1 MRGPRAFRW
10 KNHAEDPMNSERR
23 KNDRLESLHLLD
35 FVVVDEFGQHGDY
48 TMGRTLNVSR
58 GGILMESHLEMKEGQ
73 QVVISMELQDT
84 LLHVM
89 GKIVDASFAN
99 PRYRYGIE
107 FYEVPEADQ
116 RVLDS
121 YVDAFH
127 ALETQATEERKQ
139 VVA

>member
-1 MRGPRAFRW
+1 
-10 KNHAEDPMNSERR
+10 MNSERR

-58 GGILMESHLEMKEGQ
+58 GGILMETHLEMREGQ
-73 QVVISMELQDT
+73 QVVITMELKNV
-84 LLHVM
+84 LLNVM
-89 GKIVDASFAN
+89 GKIVYASFVN

-107 FYEVPEADQ
+107 FYEVPDADQ
-116 RVLDS
+116 RLLDS

-127 ALETQATEERKQ
+127 ALETQT
-139 VVA
+139 VAEQKDAVA

>member
-1 MRGPRAFRW
+1 
-10 KNHAEDPMNSERR
+10 MNSERR
-23 KNDRLESLHLLD
+23 KNDRLDSLHLLD

-58 GGILMESHLEMKEGQ
+58 GGILMETHLEMKEGQ
-73 QVVISMELQDT
+73 QVVITMELKNS
-84 LLHVM
+84 LLNVM
-89 GKIVDASFAN
+89 GKIVYAGYTN

-116 RVLDS
+116 RLLDS

-127 ALETQATEERKQ
+127 AHETQTPVGPKHA
-139 VVA
+139 AA

>member
-1 MRGPRAFRW
+1 M
-10 KNHAEDPMNSERR
+10 KSERR

-58 GGILMESHLEMKEGQ
+58 GGILMETHLEMRKGQ
-73 QVVISMELQDT
+73 QVVITMELKNA
-84 LLHVM
+84 LLNVM
-89 GKIVDASFAN
+89 GTIVYASFAN

-107 FYEVPEADQ
+107 FFEVPEADQ
-116 RVLDS
+116 RLLDS

-127 ALETQATEERKQ
+127 SLESLTPAEGKH
-139 VVA
+139 AAA